1 MKNSYGPSSFGLS
14 KKLPNR
20 HIKALWLIAL
30 LVIGLPLLAFA
41 ASLTTNLTP
50 KAFTPTG
57 QTICKEA
64 VKTYKFEK
72 PCTLPSIS
80 PSNTPSV
87 TPTGIAGGGVNRA
100 YYSITYTCIDGYQGT
115 IDEKSCQSGNKLL
128 TQVYAICGEH
138 SRIKSL
144 SYADPC
150 RPTFTTPTVTVAPSP
165 TTSGPQ
171 YYKTVNYVCAD
182 GYAGVYTSVCQNRRD
197 LSDQVMGLCKNHSI
211 CPKPSATPTLTT
223 TIIPTRTITP
233 IPPITITDTVTS
245 NVAPVITTTVL
256 PAGNINST
264 YGGSVDAIDANQKD
278 QLTMTMSGLPFGLS
292 QGPCAS
298 LSTGGKITCYISG
311 TPANTGIYTVKVNV
325 KDNRGGSTDKSLTL
339 SVYEGRPSPTPLF
352 TPIVPPPIN

>member
-128 TQVYAICGEH
+128 TQVYAL
-138 SRIKSL
+138 L
-144 SYADPC
+144 S
-150 RPTFTTPTVTVAPSP
+150 V
-165 TTSGPQ
+165 
-171 YYKTVNYVCAD
+171 
-182 GYAGVYTSVCQNRRD
+182 
-197 LSDQVMGLCKNHSI
+197 
-211 CPKPSATPTLTT
+211 
-223 TIIPTRTITP
+223 
-233 IPPITITDTVTS
+233 
-245 NVAPVITTTVL
+245 
-256 PAGNINST
+256 
-264 YGGSVDAIDANQKD
+264 
-278 QLTMTMSGLPFGLS
+278 
-292 QGPCAS
+292 
-298 LSTGGKITCYISG
+298 LSTLSNAQCKKNILCL
-311 TPANTGIYTVKVNV
+311 PP
-325 KDNRGGSTDKSLTL
+325 RGVCREVLVG
-339 SVYEGRPSPTPLF
+339 YR
-352 TPIVPPPIN
+352 IR